1 MKGDSKPPTKPKR
14 SRRRWLRA
22 LGWTVSGLIG
32 LCAVLVLAVLYSSF
46 VTRIAVEQGAA
57 AYSSSIPGD
66 ASVTRVEGRLGGDL
80 VLHGVRLED
89 REGKAL
95 VEVDRLRV
103 GVSLRAA
110 LVGRLD
116 LGRIEVEGVRVF
128 LPTEDAAGFADL
140 APPSDDEPPPP
151 DDEGVGPDLP
161 LRIDVELELRDFALV
176 DAASGSVQLSVAV
189 LDIDAWARGRRAEAT
204 LRLEGAV
211 PMSDLDDVLLSLHV
225 AWDDPVVRVTDLALR
240 TSWGTVESE
249 GMRLDASTMQGA
261 LEATVVEA
269 SDSWIEAQLGVEPA
283 APWRVTLGGEG
294 DPTGVDVEVDVDA
307 PDVLTGSATISG
319 RPTVPLDMVVA
330 LRIVPGGALLGELGE
345 LGEVFD
351 AGPLELTFTA
361 GLEGDPD
368 EELRAGLALHC
379 PKCDPLGMP
388 LSLVA
393 RAQGAPAVPNGRL
406 NAMFVGGGVGLG
418 VEASLDAS
426 GAYRAVAD
434 LSAPDLRRVAAL
446 VGRITEPPDLAG
458 AASARVDCHGTID
471 PLTASCGVEVGLREG
486 RPVRF
491 VDLAAQV
498 EVADTIEVVAHRL
511 QLDAPP
517 VRLRIAE
524 GTPKVVMNETLV
536 QIDDVDLRVSVDG
549 AVGRVVASGR
559 LDASGEHALDV
570 GVRGLEL
577 AGLDGLVPGL
587 GLRGRLDLQ
596 AHLAG
601 TTAQPVVDAHVTAR
615 NLGWQAHELGT
626 VRAELGYVD
635 GRARVSVRSPTGP
648 LQGVRFDA
656 SVPMDVPAGDDP
668 GGLRGHAP
676 ARASFQLEG
685 FDLAIAAAFVPEP
698 IALEGRLDLEVTLAG
713 TLAGPRVELTLDGRE
728 LALDGAAL
736 GDLHAA
742 ASYAQSSGRVEL
754 ELEHP
759 SVRKVRAEVETSLRL
774 DLARPNVAWAP
785 RDVRRAQVMIEG
797 AKLDMLSP
805 WLPEPALDG
814 SLDLDVALT
823 GSLVEPQLDVHLGL
837 QDLDVQGRRVG
848 SLDAALRYADGSAWL
863 QASGRGPTL
872 EGLGITA
879 RVPIRLFPA
888 TGRVQWAAEAPHE
901 IDVALVGVHLQDVMA
916 WLPEPL
922 DLEGRGDTF
931 IHVRGSATEPTVEAS
946 MAFDGLRYGGR
957 AVGRLDL
964 EAAFAD
970 ERATADLRLRHDATR
985 FVTAQVLVPVRVDG
999 SRGDVSWLHE
1009 RPHEL
1014 HVDAPRIEPS
1024 LLEPFVELPESLD
1037 FALALHVEGRGDLN
1051 DPTLDL
1057 RIEGDVEL
1065 EGSPRQPLH
1074 TQLSIGGKAQS
1085 AKVVFGDPRSPLLS
1099 VDGRLELPIE
1109 AVARGEAQVN
1119 AAPLH
1124 IDARADIDL
1133 SLAAGLAP
1141 ELIANPSGRV
1151 GLKASV
1157 DGTVGT
1163 PTLDG
1168 RLGMSGA
1175 ALTVVPLRQRFERL
1189 TLDVSLSQQR
1199 IELATLTA
1207 RSGRGSLHAS
1217 GHVELGQE
1225 GVEGQLRLRGRRVPL
1240 RKPGLPHMELTTN
1253 VLTDLSTRAEQTR
1266 IDVDVSDTRV
1276 DVSLTQS
1283 AAAKSIPTSER
1294 VHYVELDHQMDRPL
1308 AKREVPDESTA
1319 PKEPSGKPMVV
1330 DLKLSRPVR
1339 ITGPAVDMAWS
1350 GGVRATIAG
1359 GGAEAQGALSTQDG
1373 HFDLFGNQFRIE
1385 EGSVFIPE
1393 GSDGEPFVD
1402 LTAMTQVA
1410 EVQITAHVRG
1420 RVTRPELI
1428 FSSTPAMT
1436 QSQIFTMLLTG
1447 SPDVDSA
1454 DSGDVEARAAS
1465 MLAAFSNPALQ
1476 RQLSDRIGVD
1486 RVGVGFGDRTDQ
1498 PVLSAGKY
1506 IGKKIYVE
1514 SQYKHN
1520 AAPIENRAQVMMR
1533 YRLAPRWSLETV
1545 FGDAAAGG
1553 IDLFWGRA
1561 FDVRRRRRST
1571 QPPPPTDEGN
1581 VEGD

>member
-1 MKGDSKPPTKPKR
+1 MNGEVKPPTKAKP

-32 LCAVLVLAVLYSSF
+32 LCAVLVLAVLYSSL
-46 VTRIAVEQGAA
+46 VARIVVEHGVA

-66 ASVTRVEGRLGGDL
+66 ASVTRVEGRVGGAL

-89 REGKAL
+89 REGSPL

-103 GVSLRAA
+103 GVSLWAA

-128 LPTEDAAGFADL
+128 LPPEDAAGFADL
-140 APPSDDEPPPP
+140 APPSDDDPPPP

-211 PMSDLDDVLLSLHV
+211 PMGELDDVLLSLHV
-225 AWDDPVVRVTDLALR
+225 AWDDPVVRVTDLGLR
-240 TSWGTVESE
+240 TTWGTVESE
-249 GMRLDASTMQGA
+249 GVRLDASTMQGA
-261 LEATVVEA
+261 LETTVVEA

-319 RPTVPLDMVVA
+319 RPTVPLDMVAA
-330 LRIVPGGALLGELGE
+330 LRIVPGSALLGELGE
-345 LGEVFD
+345 VLD

-361 GLEGDPD
+361 ALQGDPD

-379 PKCDPLGMP
+379 PKCDPSGMP

-393 RAQGAPAVPNGRL
+393 RAQGAPAVPSGRL

-418 VEASLDAS
+418 VEASLDPS

-458 AASARVDCHGTID
+458 AASARVDCQGTID

-491 VDLAAQV
+491 VDLAVQV

-524 GTPKVVMNETLV
+524 GTPRVVIDETLV

-549 AVGRVVASGR
+549 AVGRVVANGR

-587 GLRGRLDLQ
+587 GLRGRVDLR

-615 NLGWQAHELGT
+615 NLGWQAHEFGT
-626 VRAELGYVD
+626 VRAELGYVAE
-635 GRARVSVRSPTGP
+635 RARVSVRSPTGP

-656 SVPMDVPAGDDP
+656 SVPMDVPDGDDP

-676 ARASFQLEG
+676 ARASVQLEG
-685 FDLAIAAAFVPEP
+685 FDLAIAAAFAPDP
-698 IALEGRLDLEVTLAG
+698 IALEGRLDLEATLAG
-713 TLAGPRVELTLDGRE
+713 TLARPRLELTLGGRE

-759 SVRKVRAEVETSLRL
+759 SVRKVRAEVESSLRL
-774 DLARPNVAWAP
+774 DLAQPNVAWAP
-785 RDVRRAQVMIEG
+785 RDVRRAQVTIEG

-814 SLDLDVALT
+814 VLDLDVALT
-823 GSLVEPQLDVHLGL
+823 GNLVEPQLDVHLGL

-848 SLDAALRYADGSAWL
+848 SLDAALQYADGSAWL

-872 EGLGITA
+872 EGLGVTA
-879 RVPIRLFPA
+879 RVPIRLLPA
-888 TGRVQWAAEAPHE
+888 TGRVQWDAEAPHE
-901 IDVALVGVHLQDVMA
+901 FDVALVGVHLPDVMA

-931 IHVRGSATEPTVEAS
+931 VHVRGSATEPTVEAS

-985 FVTAQVLVPVRVDG
+985 FVTAQVLVPVRLDG
-999 SRGDVSWLHE
+999 SKGDVSWLHE
-1009 RPHEL
+1009 RPHQL
-1014 HVDAPRIEPS
+1014 HVDAPRIDPS

-1037 FALALHVEGRGDLN
+1037 FALALHVEGRGGLT

-1065 EGSPRQPLH
+1065 EGSPRQPLD
-1074 TQLSIGGKAQS
+1074 TRLSIGGKAQS
-1085 AKVVFGDPRSPLLS
+1085 AKVVLGDPRSPLLS

-1109 AVARGEAQVN
+1109 AVVRGEAQVN

-1151 GLKASV
+1151 DLKASV
-1157 DGTVGT
+1157 DGSVGA

-1168 RLGMSGA
+1168 TLGMNGA

-1189 TLDVSLSQQR
+1189 TLDVSLSQRR

-1225 GVEGQLRLRGRRVPL
+1225 GIDGQLRLRGKRVPL

-1253 VLTDLSTRAEQTR
+1253 VLTEISTGAEQTR
-1266 IDVDVSDTRV
+1266 IDVDVRDTRV

-1294 VHYVELDHQMDRPL
+1294 VHYVELDHQPDRPL
-1308 AKREVPDESTA
+1308 AQREVPDESTA
-1319 PKEPSGKPMVV
+1319 SKEPSGKPMVV

-1359 GGAEAQGALSTQDG
+1359 GGTEAQGALSTQDG
-1373 HFDLFGNQFRIE
+1373 HFELFGNQFRIE

-1393 GSDGEPFVD
+1393 GTDGEPFVD

-1428 FSSTPAMT
+1428 FSSTPALT

-1506 IGKKIYVE
+1506 IGKKVYVE

-1561 FDVRRRRRST
+1561 FDVRHRRRST
-1571 QPPPPTDEGN
+1571 QPPPSDDADGGE
-1581 VEGD
+1581 DD